1 MRTTTIS
8 KGGQLS
14 IPADVRHRW
23 ATRNVV
29 IEDHGSTIVVRP
41 IPDDPIGAAI
51 GSLKGA
57 RATTSRSRA
66 LVRDEE
72 AAVEAV
78 KRENR

>member
-1 MRTTTIS
+1 M
-8 KGGQLS
+8 S

-23 ATRNVV
+23 ATRNVA

-51 GSLKGA
+51 GSLKGG
-57 RATTSRSRA
+57 RTTTNRSRA

-72 AAVEAV
+72 AALDAARR
-78 KRENR
+78 KAR